1 MVGHNPRRR
10 RVLRV
15 KTLGR
20 SAPESVTLK
29 RPHSNHAHVCGL
41 VQSRVTTDLVCAM
54 VCASEGNVSKRR
66 GRPWEFDLR
75 IGLRL
80 VCALVCARH
89 TGRSANQIKYILYLC
104 TQTCQVDLLFPRMG
118 IWLGGNV
125 ARTRR
130 FSRFRGKR

>member
-29 RPHSNHAHVCGL
+29 RPHSSHAHVCGL
-41 VQSRVTTDLVCAM
+41 VQARVTTDLVCAM
-54 VCASEGNVSKRR
+54 VCASEGNVSKRL
-66 GRPWEFDLR
+66 GRPWEFD
-75 IGLRL
+75 LRL

-89 TGRSANQIKYILYLC
+89 IGRSANQIKAHYPHIVTGLEATFLPAFA
-104 TQTCQVDLLFPRMG
+104 FPCDHALQ
-118 IWLGGNV
+118 WLAV
-125 ARTRR
+125 RLPELPCPPEDA
-130 FSRFRGKR
+130 